1 MNIITGHTG
10 EPHVRPEQD
19 CAVHQGLVGEGAYI
33 LRTGNSLTAEVAS
46 ANEIRILDGVISHQ
60 GCLGVIEVGTYD
72 TLAIANGT
80 QGMLRKD
87 LIVCRYT
94 RSSGIESLEF
104 AVIQGTP
111 AASNPQAP
119 TYNEGEIASGDSLV
133 DIPVYQVNIN
143 GINITSVDRL
153 LDISESLTGIM
164 ALIGSVAM
172 GTTATTVTGAI
183 AEIKSQIPEHI
194 DYTWQYA
201 GIGIGANLVYSAT
214 KNIARTGYTPTGIK
228 GYRILNNDTNGKNAS
243 WCVIPRLWVYGNSL
257 DFSIWN
263 LNTTQSAV
271 VKIQIKVEYV
281 SNNVV

>member
-19 CAVHQGLVGEGAYI
+19 CAVHQGLVGEGGYI
-33 LRTGNSLTAEVAS
+33 LREGNNLAAEVVS

-60 GCLGVIEVGTYD
+60 GCLGVIEAGTYD
-72 TLAIANGT
+72 TLTIANGT

-111 AASNPQAP
+111 AANNPQAP

-153 LDISESLTGIM
+153 LVISESLTGIM
-164 ALIGSVAM
+164 ALIGDEEM
-172 GTTATTVTGAI
+172 GTDAETVTGAI
-183 AEIKSQIPEHI
+183 AEI
-194 DYTWQYA
+194 
-201 GIGIGANLVYSAT
+201 
-214 KNIARTGYTPTGIK
+214 
-228 GYRILNNDTNGKNAS
+228 NG
-243 WCVIPRLWVYGNSL
+243 
-257 DFSIWN
+257 
-263 LNTTQSAV
+263 
-271 VKIQIKVEYV
+271 
-281 SNNVV
+281 

>member
-33 LRTGNSLTAEVAS
+33 LREGNNLAAEVVS

-60 GCLGVIEVGTYD
+60 GCLGVIEAGTYD

-119 TYNEGEIASGDSLV
+119 TYNEGEIAS
-133 DIPVYQVNIN
+133 
-143 GINITSVDRL
+143 
-153 LDISESLTGIM
+153 
-164 ALIGSVAM
+164 
-172 GTTATTVTGAI
+172 
-183 AEIKSQIPEHI
+183 
-194 DYTWQYA
+194 
-201 GIGIGANLVYSAT
+201 
-214 KNIARTGYTPTGIK
+214 
-228 GYRILNNDTNGKNAS
+228 
-243 WCVIPRLWVYGNSL
+243 
-257 DFSIWN
+257 
-263 LNTTQSAV
+263 
-271 VKIQIKVEYV
+271 
-281 SNNVV
+281 

>member
-33 LRTGNSLTAEVAS
+33 LREGNNLAAEVVS

-60 GCLGVIEVGTYD
+60 GCLGVIEAGTYD

-133 DIPVYQVNIN
+133 DVPVYQVNIN

-153 LDISESLTGIM
+153 LDVCESLTGIM
-164 ALIGSVAM
+164 ALIGDEEM
-172 GTTATTVTGAI
+172 GTDAETVTGAI
-183 AEIKSQIPEHI
+183 AEINGKLP
-194 DYTWQYA
+194 QYIERTVEFTS
-201 GIGIGANLVYSAT
+201 IGVNANASYSAT
-214 KNIARTGYTPTGIK
+214 RSIEYEGYTPKNIR
-228 GYRILNNDTNGKNAS
+228 GYKILNNDKNGKNAG
-243 WCVIPRLWVYGNSL
+243 WCIFQKMWLEGNNL
-257 DFSIWN
+257 EFSFWN
-263 LNTTQSAV
+263 QHRDQQAV
-271 VKIQIKVEYV
+271 VKVRFRIEYV
-281 SNNVV
+281 KN

>member
-19 CAVHQGLVGEGAYI
+19 CAVHQGLVGEGGYI
-33 LRTGNSLTAEVAS
+33 LREGNNLAAEVVS

-60 GCLGVIEVGTYD
+60 GCLGVIEAGTYD
-72 TLAIANGT
+72 TLTIANGT

-111 AASNPQAP
+111 AANNPQAP

-153 LDISESLTGIM
+153 LDIAESLTGIM
-164 ALIGSVAM
+164 ALIGDEEM
-172 GTTATTVTGAI
+172 GTDAETMTGAI
-183 AEIKSQIPEHI
+183 AEINGKLP
-194 DYTWQYA
+194 QYIERTVEFTS
-201 GIGIGANLVYSAT
+201 IGVNANASYST
-214 KNIARTGYTPTGIK
+214 TRSIAYEGYTPKSIK
-228 GYRILNNDTNGKNAS
+228 GYKILNNASNGKNAG
-243 WCVIPRLWVYGNSL
+243 WCIFQKMWLEGNSL
-257 DFSIWN
+257 EFSFWN
-263 LNTTQSAV
+263 QHRDQQAV
-271 VKIQIKVEYV
+271 VKVQFRIEYV
-281 SNNVV
+281 KN

>member
-33 LRTGNSLTAEVAS
+33 LREGNNLAAEVVS

-119 TYNEGEIASGDSLV
+119 TYSEGEIASGDSLV

-164 ALIGSVAM
+164 ALIGDEEM
-172 GTTATTVTGAI
+172 GTDAETVTGAI
-183 AEIKSQIPEHI
+183 AEINRKLPQHI
-194 DYTWQYA
+194 DYTWQYTA
-201 GIGIGANLVYSAT
+201 IGIGSNLVYSAT
-214 KNIARTGYTPTGIK
+214 KNIGREGYTPTGIK
-228 GYRILNNDTNGKNAS
+228 GYRILNDDTNGKNS
-243 WCVIPRLWVYGNSL
+243 GWCVLPKLWIEDNSMQ
-257 DFSIWN
+257 FTIWN
-263 LNTTQSAV
+263 QHPSQGAV

-281 SNNVV
+281 SNNAV